1 MRDHSWVPS
10 RLPVQG
16 STLPEEART
25 LERQTR
31 SRVPTSR
38 ILSRRPPASALR
50 GALDAFGTR
59 QLCRLL
65 LRVGA
70 ATSERP

>member
-1 MRDHSWVPS
+1 MWDHSRVPS

-25 LERQTR
+25 LETQTR
-31 SRVPTSR
+31 SRGPTSS

-50 GALDAFGTR
+50 GALDDFGTR
-59 QLCRLL
+59 QLCCLL
-65 LRVGA
+65 LRAGA